1 MFNKIIYQLCLIRN
15 KLISR
20 DDFSWKRYHKNYY
33 AQIKGGEKDYTL
45 KLSNDFKI
53 TNGKLEFSCNPPLS
67 RNHEILYKVIHDLN
81 PGSIFEVGCGN
92 GDHMAN
98 LQKIMPNAEIKG
110 CDLLQKQLDFLSER
124 NHALESKAAV
134 HDIIKRPVPLFY
146 DLIYTQAVLMHIQKG
161 DNHLE
166 ALRNLFCS
174 STEYIV
180 LMENWERHNFYEDLK
195 NISMERDFSWK
206 DLHIYK
212 VDDGKQII
220 MVLSDGPIE
229 DKKLDYVELKSDEEM
244 LKYLK

>member
-1 MFNKIIYQLCLIRN
+1 MLKKIIYQLCLLRN

-20 DDFSWKRYHKNYY
+20 DDFTWKRYHKNYHD
-33 AQIKGGEKDYTL
+33 QIKRMEEDHTL

-53 TNGKLEFSCNPPLS
+53 TNEKLELFCNPKLDK
-67 RNHEILYKVIHDLN
+67 NHEILYKVIYDLN
-81 PGSIFEVGCGN
+81 PSTIFEVGCGN
-92 GDHMAN
+92 GDHMYN
-98 LQKIMPNAEIKG
+98 LLKIMPGVEIKG
-110 CDLLQKQLDFLSER
+110 CDLLQKQLDFLNER
-124 NHALESKAAV
+124 NPELEDKATA
-134 HDIIKRPVPLFY
+134 HDITKWPVPLFY
-146 DLIYTQAVLMHIQKG
+146 DLLYTQAVIMHIQKG

-195 NISMERDFSWK
+195 NISMEPNFPWK
-206 DLHIYK
+206 NLHIYK

-220 MVLSDGPIE
+220 MVLSEEPITN
-229 DKKLDYVELKSDEEM
+229 KKLDYVELKSDEEM